1 MNNKRLT
8 LVGRLCFGW
17 HRYRRGNRSSGRSS
31 SQARAHA
38 SRAHDLPNECD
49 GTMAPCAIRGS
60 SLACDNSLQIPAVI
74 DLPQGASSF
83 LIPGRLLHG
92 NSWSLVPCSSSVL
105 LSVMALKSTIFKAE
119 LSVAD
124 IDRGYYH
131 DHVLMI
137 ARHPSE
143 TDERMMVRLLAFALH
158 ADGAL
163 TFGRGLS
170 TEDEPD
176 VWRRDLTGAID
187 QWIDVG
193 LPDERE
199 VRKACGRAREVYVL
213 AYGGRAVDLW
223 WQNAREKLERQDRLA
238 VTEVPIEASRALAQL
253 ANRSMRL
260 QLTIEDGHVL
270 VADGA
275 TSVALELR
283 ILKARSAGR

>member
-1 MNNKRLT
+1 
-8 LVGRLCFGW
+8 
-17 HRYRRGNRSSGRSS
+17 
-31 SQARAHA
+31 
-38 SRAHDLPNECD
+38 
-49 GTMAPCAIRGS
+49 
-60 SLACDNSLQIPAVI
+60 
-74 DLPQGASSF
+74 
-83 LIPGRLLHG
+83 
-92 NSWSLVPCSSSVL
+92 
-105 LSVMALKSTIFKAE
+105 MALKSTIFKAE

-124 IDRGYYH
+124 VDRAYYR
-131 DHVLMI
+131 DHVVTI

-158 ADGAL
+158 ADDAL

-187 QWIDVG
+187 QWIVVG

-223 WQNAREKLERQDRLA
+223 WRNAREKLQRQDRLA

-260 QLTIEDGHVL
+260 QITIEDGHVL
-270 VADGA
+270 VADAA
-275 TSVALELR
+275 TSVAFELQIR
-283 ILKARSAGR
+283 KAIQAGI